1 MNRAARFPIIGIT
14 GKARSGKDTIKD
26 IILDNFA
33 AWGYSF
39 AEPMYSMTRVLGV
52 NSRDFS
58 DAFKEKPISKF
69 AARGIDVSPRKL
81 LQTLGTEWGRQ
92 LISPDIWISFAAE
105 QFEDHGSGMVIS
117 DVRFENEADFVR
129 NNGGTLIHVR
139 RSSLPDTRSHVSES
153 GVEFKDGDIVI
164 SNDGTLADLEA
175 AVIEAVYVINSRKQ
189 IHS

>member
-14 GKARSGKDTIKD
+14 GRARSGKDTVKD

-39 AEPMYSMTRVLGV
+39 AEPMYSMARVMGV

-58 DAFKEKPISKF
+58 DAFKEQPIQKF

-81 LQTLGTEWGRQ
+81 LQTLGTEWGRN
-92 LISPDIWISFAAE
+92 LIDPQIWVSLAAE

-117 DVRFENEADFVR
+117 DARFENEADFIR
-129 NNGGTLIHVR
+129 SKGGTMIHVQ
-139 RSSLPDTRSHVSES
+139 RSMPNETRSHVSEN
-153 GVEFKDGDIVI
+153 GIEFKDGDILI
-164 SNDGTLADLEA
+164 TNDGTLADLESA
-175 AVIEAVYVINSRKQ
+175 IVEAVYAINSRKQ